1 MTDTPAPSPLRVTQ
15 ITVILVFLVFAAFF
29 AAGFG
34 WHVAVA
40 FARVLGL

>member
-1 MTDTPAPSPLRVTQ
+1 MPDTPTSLWKLPQGIAL
-15 ITVILVFLVFAAFF
+15 ITIMAFIAFF